1 MYFVQIP
8 DEQEAFFAFVNNVIN
23 YRDHKEG
30 YVGPYQVS
38 TQQNKEGD
46 SFFVTENR
54 KEKRFL
60 QMIVDQFYALAE
72 NINLLNSLCHEKKN

>member
-8 DEQEAFFAFVNNVIN
+8 DEQEAFFAFVNKVIN
-23 YRDHKEG
+23 YRDH
-30 YVGPYQVS
+30 
-38 TQQNKEGD
+38 KEGD

>member
-1 MYFVQIP
+1 MYYIQIP
-8 DEQEAFFAFVNNVIN
+8 DEQEAFVNKVIN
-23 YRDHKEG
+23 YKDHKEG
-30 YVGPYQVS
+30 YVGPYQVA

-60 QMIVDQFYALAE
+60 QMIVDQFYALAD
-72 NINLLNSLCHEKKN
+72 LLNSLCHEKSN